1 MMNPINIKSRSN
13 TMPTLV
19 NQVSRSIK
27 SAVIKPKSSRQYL
40 DVNVILTFDT
50 SDEFGNTQEFF
61 DLKIPLSKYEKN
73 AESFLDQKF
82 FKRVIKYCAQHSR
95 DIADLI
101 KISTASNWSL
111 FKEVTGKQSLSELG
125 HSCKW
130 YFGSGRSDLDAWEQH
145 LMKTYGFGSKVDMSW
160 VDSLTMD
167 SYFQKYCQDRVAA
180 QII

>member
-1 MMNPINIKSRSN
+1 MYLININNRKN
-13 TMPTLV
+13 NMLMLA
-19 NQVSRSIK
+19 NQVATSIK
-27 SAVIKPKSSRQYL
+27 TVVSKSKSARKYL

-50 SDEFGNTQEFF
+50 SDEYGNTQEFF
-61 DLKIPLSKYEKN
+61 DLRIPLSKNEKN

-82 FKRVIKYCAQHSR
+82 FKRVIKYCSQNGR
-95 DIADLI
+95 DIADLV

-125 HSCKW
+125 HTCKW

-145 LMKTYGFGSKVDMSW
+145 LMKTYSFGSNVDMSW

-167 SYFQKYCQDRVAA
+167 TYFQKYCQDRVTE